1 MKATV
6 LEEEGN
12 FIRLLFEDISPDVAN
27 AIRRTIMLDVPTLA
41 IENVTI
47 YDNTSALFDEI
58 VAHRLGLLPLPTDLQ
73 TLIFRDECGCNG
85 EGCPNCTV
93 HYTVSKEGECTVY
106 SGDLDAEDATW
117 AVVDEKVPLLRL
129 EKDQRI
135 ILEAEAILGTGK
147 QHAKWQPASGIGYTY
162 YPGIAISDDC
172 NGCRACV
179 DICPRDVLGM
189 KGAKAVVKNL
199 EACSLC
205 RSCVEECGRDAI
217 TVEGDPARIIF
228 SFETDGSLTPRQ
240 VLAEALDIL
249 HYKYDAL
256 AESLS
261 Q

>member
-6 LEEEGN
+6 LEEEDQ
-12 FIRLLFEDISPDVAN
+12 FIRVLFEDISPDVAN

-73 TLIFRDECGCNG
+73 SLVFREECACDG

-93 HYTVSKEGECTVY
+93 HYTVSKEGACTVY
-106 SGDLDAEDATW
+106 SGDLDAEESSW
-117 AVVDEKVPLLRL
+117 AVVDEKIPLLRL
-129 EKDQRI
+129 NQDQRI
-135 ILEAEAILGTGK
+135 ILEAEAILGRGK
-147 QHAKWQPASGIGYTY
+147 QHAKWQPASGVGYSY
-162 YPGIAISDDC
+162 YPEIDISDEC

-189 KGAKAVVKNL
+189 QGTTAVVKDL

-205 RSCVEECGRDAI
+205 RSCMEECERDAI
-217 TVEGDPARIIF
+217 TVEGDPTRIIF
-228 SFETDGSLTPRQ
+228 SFETDGSLPPRE
-240 VLAEALDIL
+240 VLTETLDIL
-249 HYKYDAL
+249 HYKYDTL
-256 AESLS
+256 ADQL
-261 Q
+261 

>member
-6 LEEEGN
+6 LEEEDQ
-12 FIRLLFEDISPDVAN
+12 FIKVLFEDISPDVAN
-27 AIRRTIMLDVPTLA
+27 AIRRTIMLDVPSLA

-73 TLIFRDECGCNG
+73 MLVFREDCACDD

-106 SGDLDAEDATW
+106 SGDLNAEDTSW
-117 AVVDEKVPLLRL
+117 AVVDDKVPLLRL
-129 EKDQRI
+129 KKGQRI

-162 YPGIAISDDC
+162 YPDITVNDDC

-205 RSCVEECGRDAI
+205 RSCMEECGRDAI
-217 TVEGDPARIIF
+217 TVTGDPSRIIF
-228 SFETDGSLTPRQ
+228 SFDTDGSLPPRE
-240 VLAEALDIL
+240 VLTEALDIL

-256 AESLS
+256 AESL
-261 Q
+261 

>member
-12 FIRLLFEDISPDVAN
+12 RFRVLFEDITPEIAN
-27 AIRRTIMLDVPTLA
+27 AIRRTIMLDVPSLA

-58 VAHRLGLLPLPTDLQ
+58 VAHRLGLLPLPTDLEM
-73 TLIFRDECGCNG
+73 LVFREDCACDD

-106 SGDLDAEDATW
+106 SGDLDAEDASW
-117 AVVDEKVPLLRL
+117 AVVDDKIPLLRL
-129 EKDQRI
+129 NKGQRI
-135 ILEAEAILGTGK
+135 ILEAEAVLGTGK

-162 YPGIAISDDC
+162 YPSITVTGDC

-179 DICPRDVLGM
+179 EICPRDVLGM
-189 KGAKAVVKNL
+189 KGAKAIVKDL

-205 RSCVEECGRDAI
+205 RSCVEECGRNAI
-217 TVEGDPARIIF
+217 TVEGDPTRIIF
-228 SFETDGSLTPRQ
+228 IFESDGSLPPR
-240 VLAEALDIL
+240 VILAEALDIL
-249 HYKYDAL
+249 HYKYKAL
-256 AESLS
+256 AESL
-261 Q
+261 